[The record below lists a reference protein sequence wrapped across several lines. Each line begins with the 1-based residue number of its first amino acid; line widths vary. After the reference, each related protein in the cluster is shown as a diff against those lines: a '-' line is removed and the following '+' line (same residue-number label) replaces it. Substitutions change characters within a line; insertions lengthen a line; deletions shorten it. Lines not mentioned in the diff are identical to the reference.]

1 MKGFS
6 ISFKTSILFAL
17 NNLILITLT
26 SGFFFY
32 KLNSSYNDK
41 IDSALS
47 SSAKTLSA
55 MIDPEIHK
63 EIASENTEDSQ
74 KYSYYRNKL
83 IQIQKDN
90 NLTFIYSLI
99 KDSEGKI
106 HFILDTG
113 ENENHSPIGMEY
125 EADDAVLTAFEGK
138 NVIGSITKDQ
148 YGIFKSAY
156 SPIIDSEGK
165 TCAIIGVDID
175 YAEIVKAKREI
186 LFFIIAIAVAGFIAS
201 ILLILFIRRILIK
214 PINSFSSTISDVA
227 RFDGNLEMRFPKDKN
242 DEIGSIYN
250 AVNVLFE
257 TLHVMMKEIKRV
269 TLETSSLA
277 DKTVATTAEASR
289 KSEEQTDLHQKLT
302 AFIVENRE
310 EIDLISFNSD
320 VLYHSFIALN
330 NKLASIFA
338 TMQELTASSSKSK
351 ESLVTISEKI
361 TSGQNSLNILSKT
374 MGSIQ
379 QSSHEM
385 NNIVNVINDISD
397 QINLLSLNASIEAAR
412 AGDAGRGFAVVA
424 EEISKLAD
432 KTAGSTKD
440 IENLITKSSAE
451 IEQSFTNVQSAVNS
465 ISSIVGDTE
474 EIRKI
479 INTMFDFLQLQ
490 AAVRENAV
498 NETNS
503 VKAIAEENSSGIEKY
518 QQFSLEAEKTMKAL
532 SENLSQNNE
541 SLSMIAESINQIHS
555 LIAEIRKKTDFFKV

>member
-17 NNLILITLT
+17 NNLILIAFT

-63 EIASENTEDSQ
+63 EIASENTENSQ
-74 KYSYYRNKL
+74 KYSYYRDKM
-83 IQIQKDN
+83 IRIQKDN

-125 EADDAVLTAFEGK
+125 EADDAVLSAFEGK
-138 NVIGSITKDQ
+138 PVIGSITTDQ

-156 SPIIDSEGK
+156 APIIDSEGK
-165 TCAIIGVDID
+165 TNAIIGVDID

-186 LFFIIAIAVAGFIAS
+186 LIFIIAIAIAGFIAS

-214 PINSFSSTISDVA
+214 PIKSFSSTISDVA

-257 TLHVMMKEIKRV
+257 TLHTMMKEIKRV

-277 DKTVATTAEASR
+277 DKTVATTTDASR
-289 KSEEQTDLHQKLT
+289 KSEEQTNLHQELT

-310 EIDLISFNSD
+310 
-320 VLYHSFIALN
+320 
-330 NKLASIFA
+330 
-338 TMQELTASSSKSK
+338 
-351 ESLVTISEKI
+351 
-361 TSGQNSLNILSKT
+361 
-374 MGSIQ
+374 
-379 QSSHEM
+379 
-385 NNIVNVINDISD
+385 
-397 QINLLSLNASIEAAR
+397 
-412 AGDAGRGFAVVA
+412 
-424 EEISKLAD
+424 
-432 KTAGSTKD
+432 
-440 IENLITKSSAE
+440 
-451 IEQSFTNVQSAVNS
+451 
-465 ISSIVGDTE
+465 
-474 EIRKI
+474 
-479 INTMFDFLQLQ
+479 
-490 AAVRENAV
+490 
-498 NETNS
+498 
-503 VKAIAEENSSGIEKY
+503 
-518 QQFSLEAEKTMKAL
+518 
-532 SENLSQNNE
+532 
-541 SLSMIAESINQIHS
+541 
-555 LIAEIRKKTDFFKV
+555 

>member
-6 ISFKTSILFAL
+6 ISLKTSILFAL
-17 NNLILITLT
+17 NNLILIALT
-26 SGFFFY
+26 SAFFFF

-41 IDSALS
+41 IDSVLS
-47 SSAKTLSA
+47 SGAKTLSA

-63 EIASENTEDSQ
+63 EIASENTENSQ
-74 KYSYYRNKL
+74 KYSFYREKM
-83 IQIQKDN
+83 IRIQKEN
-90 NLTFIYSLI
+90 NLTFIYSLV
-99 KDSEGKI
+99 KDSSGKI

-113 ENENHSPIGMEY
+113 ENEDHSPIGMEY
-125 EADDAVLTAFEGK
+125 EADESALSAFEGK
-138 NVIGSITKDQ
+138 TVIGSITKDQ

-156 SPIIDSEGK
+156 APLVDSEGK

-175 YAEIVKAKREI
+175 YTQIQKEKREI
-186 LFFIIAIAVAGFIAS
+186 LFFIAAIAIAGFIATT
-201 ILLILFIRRILIK
+201 LLILFIRRILIK

-227 RFDGNLEMRFPKDKN
+227 KFDGNLEMRFPKDKN

-250 AVNVLFE
+250 AVNTLFE
-257 TLHVMMKEIKRV
+257 TLHIMIKEIKRV

-277 DKTVATTAEASR
+277 DQTVSTTADARR

-302 AFIVENRE
+302 SFIVENRE

-338 TMQELTASSSKSK
+338 TMQELTANSAKSK
-351 ESLVTISEKI
+351 ETLVTISEKI
-361 TSGQNSLNILSKT
+361 TSGQNSLGILSKT

-379 QSSHEM
+379 ESSYQM

-440 IENLITKSSAE
+440 IESLISKSSTE
-451 IEQSFTNVQSAVNS
+451 IEQSFVNVQSAVNS
-465 ISSIVGDTE
+465 ISSIVEDTD

-503 VKAIAEENSSGIEKY
+503 VKTIAEENSAGIEKY

-532 SENLSQNNE
+532 SENLSHNHE
-541 SLSMIAESINQIHS
+541 SLSLIAESITQIHS
-555 LIAEIRKKTDFFKV
+555 LITEIRKKTDFFKV